1 MRQKD
6 KERLDFICIEH
17 TGFNFSDV
25 SSKGVNY
32 TTMEKI
38 IARYTEEIRK
48 SCEDNFISS
57 AETIIENKMPLEKKD
72 AENETSKPPFITSF
86 HEWIRKKFQK

>member
-25 SSKGVNY
+25 CSKGINY

-38 IARYTEEIRK
+38 IERYTDE
-48 SCEDNFISS
+48 
-57 AETIIENKMPLEKKD
+57 IENSRKEEVTAKIYAFEIPDNKIILEK
-72 AENETSKPPFITSF
+72 ENTKKKNISKSPFTVF
-86 HEWIRKKFQK
+86 REWLRKTF